1 VQGRFAYHAKP
12 MARTRSTDNGTRGRI
27 LDAAERL
34 AQVRG
39 FNGFSYAD
47 VADELGVTKASLHYH
62 FPGKSDLGATLLAR
76 YTVRFVDALDRIDA
90 EIPAPVDKLHAYA
103 DLYADVLRQERMC
116 LCGMLAA
123 DYETLPDEMRGA
135 IREFFDCNQ
144 RWLETVTAAGRA
156 DGTMHFDGTAG
167 DAARTI
173 LDGLEGALLVART
186 YRDGERFQS
195 VARRLIV
202 SLTGA
207 G

>member
-1 VQGRFAYHAKP
+1 
-12 MARTRSTDNGTRGRI
+12 MASTRSTDTGTRARI

-47 VADELGVTKASLHYH
+47 VADEVGVTKASLHYH
-62 FPGKSDLGATLLAR
+62 FPGKSDLGAKLLAR
-76 YTVRFVDALDRIDA
+76 YTDRFLDALQRIDA
-90 EIPAPVDKLHAYA
+90 TIAAPVERLYAYA

-123 DYETLPDEMRGA
+123 DYETLTDEMRAA
-135 IREFFDCNQ
+135 IREFFDENQ
-144 RWLETVTAAGRA
+144 RWLEGVAAAGRA
-156 DGTMHFDGTAG
+156 DGSMRFDGTAR
-167 DAARTI
+167 DAARSI

-186 YRDGERFQS
+186 YRDAERFQS

-207 G
+207 R

>member
-1 VQGRFAYHAKP
+1 
-12 MARTRSTDNGTRGRI
+12 MARTRSTDSGTRGRI
-27 LDAAERL
+27 LDTAERL

-62 FPGKSDLGATLLAR
+62 FPGKSDLGITLLAR
-76 YTVRFVDALDRIDA
+76 YTARFIDALAQIDA
-90 EIPAPVDKLHAYA
+90 EIPGPVDKLYAYA

-123 DYETLPDEMRGA
+123 DYETLPDEMRDA
-135 IREFFDCNQ
+135 IRDFFDTNQ
-144 RWLETVTAAGRA
+144 RWLETVAAAGRD
-156 DGTMHFDGTAG
+156 DGTMHFDGTPG
-167 DAARTI
+167 DAARSI

-186 YRDGERFQS
+186 YRDPERFQL

-207 G
+207 S

>member
-1 VQGRFAYHAKP
+1 MRKP
-12 MARTRSTDNGTRGRI
+12 MARARSTDTGTRGRI

-47 VADELGVTKASLHYH
+47 VADEVGVTKASLHYH

-76 YTVRFVDALDRIDA
+76 YTARFLEALGRIDA
-90 EIPAPVDKLHAYA
+90 EGLAPVDKLYAYA

-123 DYETLPDEMRGA
+123 DYETLPDDMCDA
-135 IREFFDCNQ
+135 IREFFDANQ
-144 RWLETVTAAGRA
+144 RWLESVTAAGRA
-156 DGTMHFDGTAG
+156 DRTMRFDGTAG
-167 DAARTI
+167 DAARSI
-173 LDGLEGALLVART
+173 LDGLEGALLV
-186 YRDGERFQS
+186 
-195 VARRLIV
+195 

-207 G
+207 S

>member
-1 VQGRFAYHAKP
+1 
-12 MARTRSTDNGTRGRI
+12 MARARSTDSGTRGRI

-47 VADELGVTKASLHYH
+47 VADEVGVTKASLHYH

-76 YTVRFVDALDRIDA
+76 YTARFLEALERIDA
-90 EIPAPVDKLHAYA
+90 DGLAPVDKLYAYA
-103 DLYADVLRQERMC
+103 DLYADVLRQDRMC

-123 DYETLPDEMRGA
+123 DYETLPDDMCAA
-135 IREFFDCNQ
+135 IREFFDANQ
-144 RWLETVTAAGRA
+144 RWLESVTAAGRA
-156 DGTMHFDGTAG
+156 DGTMRFDGTAG
-167 DAARTI
+167 DAARSI

-186 YRDGERFQS
+186 YRDAERFQS

-207 G
+207 S

>member
-1 VQGRFAYHAKP
+1 
-12 MARTRSTDNGTRGRI
+12 MAQARSTDTGTRGRI

-62 FPGKSDLGATLLAR
+62 FPGKSDLGATLLDR
-76 YTVRFVDALDRIDA
+76 YTAHFLDALEAIDA
-90 EIPAPVDKLHAYA
+90 RIAAPVDRLYAYA
-103 DLYADVLRQERMC
+103 ELYADVLRRERMC

-123 DYETLPDEMRGA
+123 DYETLPEPMRGA
-135 IREFFDCNQ
+135 ILDFFDENQ
-144 RWLETVTAAGRA
+144 RWLEGVAAAGRA
-156 DGTMHFDGTAG
+156 DGTMRFEGTAA
-167 DAARTI
+167 DAGRFI

-186 YRDGERFQS
+186 YGDAERFQS
-195 VARRLIV
+195 VARRLIT